1 MQKVLSRAGV
11 ASRRKAE
18 ELILA
23 GRVRV
28 GGRVVTELGT
38 RVDPEHDRV
47 ELDGKR
53 LIAEQRA
60 YIVLHKPR
68 GVMCT
73 MSDPEG
79 RPTVA
84 ELVRGVGARVVPVG
98 RLDFHTSGVL
108 LLTND
113 GDFAAVLGH
122 PSKEA
127 PKTYVAKVRGVVDA
141 DALARLGES
150 IEIDGRATRP
160 ASVTLI
166 RLEGDKSWIEVT
178 LREGRNRQ
186 VRRLGD
192 SAGLPVLRLVRQ
204 SFAGV
209 DAAGLRPG
217 EWRHLTVDELTEIKR
232 EFGVPKRVR
241 GVEMVAGVHGKLA
254 TRAPTGDRKRQA
266 EAQAARRGRGDES
279 ERAKGWGA
287 NSYPRSDE
295 RDPRATRG
303 GGPWRT
309 ADERR
314 PERSPHSTGTG
325 SRTRAGAERD
335 RARPST
341 ERDRARPATERSAR
355 PSGTGSR
362 SAPERARPGAAPV
375 KRHKRASSSG
385 RGRG

>member
-1 MQKVLSRAGV
+1 MAKLERLQKVLARAGV

-38 RVDPEHDRV
+38 RVDPERERV

-53 LIAEQRA
+53 LIAEQRT

-68 GVMCT
+68 AVMCT

-84 ELVRGVGARVVPVG
+84 SLVRGVGARVVPVG

-113 GDFAAVLGH
+113 GDFAGVLGH

-127 PKTYVAKVRGVVDA
+127 PKTYVAKVRGVVDDA
-141 DALARLGES
+141 ALARLSES

-160 ASVTLI
+160 ASVRLL

-186 VRRLGD
+186 VRRLGET
-192 SAGLPVLRLVRQ
+192 AGFPVLRLVRV
-204 SFAGV
+204 SFAGI
-209 DAAGLRPG
+209 DAEGLRPG
-217 EWRHLTVDELTEIKR
+217 EWRHLSVDELTELKR
-232 EFGVPKRVR
+232 QFGVPARVR
-241 GVEMVAGVHGKLA
+241 GVEVVPGVHGKLA
-254 TRAPTGDRKRQA
+254 SRAPTGQRRRD
-266 EAQAARRGRGDES
+266 EARGKGPERD
-279 ERAKGWGA
+279 ERA
-287 NSYPRSDE
+287 
-295 RDPRATRG
+295 
-303 GGPWRT
+303 
-309 ADERR
+309 
-314 PERSPHSTGTG
+314 
-325 SRTRAGAERD
+325 AG
-335 RARPST
+335 
-341 ERDRARPATERSAR
+341 
-355 PSGTGSR
+355 R
-362 SAPERARPGAAPV
+362 SAPLRERPRQESAAPRPGQGARGPSPSSL
-375 KRHKRASSSG
+375 KRPTRASSSG
-385 RGRG
+385 RGRR

>member
-1 MQKVLSRAGV
+1 MAKLERLQKVLARAGV

-38 RVDPEHDRV
+38 RVDPERERV

-53 LIAEQRA
+53 LIAEQRT

-68 GVMCT
+68 AVMCT

-84 ELVRGVGARVVPVG
+84 SLVRGVGARVVPVG

-113 GDFAAVLGH
+113 GDFAGVLGH

-127 PKTYVAKVRGVVDA
+127 PKTYVAKVRGVVDDA
-141 DALARLGES
+141 ALARLSES

-160 ASVTLI
+160 ASVRLL

-186 VRRLGD
+186 VRRLGET
-192 SAGLPVLRLVRQ
+192 AGFPVLRLVRV
-204 SFAGV
+204 SFAGI
-209 DAAGLRPG
+209 DAEGLRPG
-217 EWRHLTVDELTEIKR
+217 EWRHLSVDELTELKR
-232 EFGVPKRVR
+232 QFGVPARVR
-241 GVEMVAGVHGKLA
+241 GVEVVPGVHGKLA
-254 TRAPTGDRKRQA
+254 SRAPTGERRRQA
-266 EAQAARRGRGDES
+266 EREPARGHAGERGRGE
-279 ERAKGWGA
+279 
-287 NSYPRSDE
+287 
-295 RDPRATRG
+295 
-303 GGPWRT
+303 
-309 ADERR
+309 R
-314 PERSPHSTGTG
+314 PERSRRGERRPD
-325 SRTRAGAERD
+325 RAGGFAQGEGER
-335 RARPST
+335 RPLK
-341 ERDRARPATERSAR
+341 RPT
-355 PSGTGSR
+355 
-362 SAPERARPGAAPV
+362 
-375 KRHKRASSSG
+375 RASSSG
-385 RGRG
+385 RGRR